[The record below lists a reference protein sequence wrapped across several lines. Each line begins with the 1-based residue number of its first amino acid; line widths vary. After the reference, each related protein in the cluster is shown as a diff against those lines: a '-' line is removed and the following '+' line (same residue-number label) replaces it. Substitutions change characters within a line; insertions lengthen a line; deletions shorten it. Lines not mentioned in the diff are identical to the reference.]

1 LDQAQANDRKPEAG
15 ERSGLLV
22 GWVRQREDVG
32 ALWRVTGELMEE
44 IADWGERSRSAASL
58 ARCYSVS
65 FAIKS

>member
-44 IADWGERSRSAASL
+44 IADERCKLQHA
-58 ARCYSVS
+58 
-65 FAIKS
+65 